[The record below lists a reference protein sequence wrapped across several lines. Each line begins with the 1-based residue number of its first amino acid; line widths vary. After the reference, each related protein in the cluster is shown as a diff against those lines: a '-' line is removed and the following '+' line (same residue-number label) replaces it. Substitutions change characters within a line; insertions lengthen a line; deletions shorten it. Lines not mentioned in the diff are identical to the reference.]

1 MNTLIPYEPAKLIN
15 DMHNLME
22 NLWQRTFDLD
32 TRNASESRSQWLP
45 AIDIREEEDKFLIS
59 ADLPGVDPKNIDIS
73 LENNVLTL
81 KGKREE
87 VHEEKKGSFYRME
100 RMQGQFYRQFTLPT
114 AVDSKH
120 IIAKSKQGVLEV
132 TIPKKEKTEIKKI
145 EVKVEE

>member
-1 MNTLIPYEPAKLIN
+1 MNNLIPYEPAKLIN
-15 DMHNLME
+15 DMHTLME
-22 NLWQRTFDLD
+22 NLWQSTFDVD
-32 TRNASESRSQWLP
+32 TVGKKSGQWLP
-45 AIDIREEEDKFLIS
+45 AIDIKDEEDKFLIS
-59 ADLPGVDPKNIDIS
+59 ADLPGVDPKDINIS

-100 RMQGQFYRQFTLPT
+100 RKQGQFYRQFTLPT

-132 TIPKKEKTEIKKI
+132 TIPKKEKTESKKI
-145 EVKVEE
+145 EVKVQE

>member
-1 MNTLIPYEPAKLIN
+1 
-15 DMHNLME
+15 ME

-32 TRNASESRSQWLP
+32 TSNINERTGQWLP

-59 ADLPGVDPKNIDIS
+59 ADLPGVDPKDIDIS
-73 LENNVLTL
+73 LENNLLTL

-100 RMQGQFYRQFTLPT
+100 RMQGQFYRQFTLPI

-120 IIAKSKQGVLEV
+120 ITAKSKQGVLEV
-132 TIPKKEKTEIKKI
+132 IVPKKEKTEIKKI